1 MKIRIVNTLI
11 AAVALIACSAMQSC
25 SDRKSYA
32 QMLEDEN
39 KAVNLF
45 LADQKVIGY
54 IADNKDFITGKD
66 APFYQL
72 DPEGNLYMQVIEKG
86 DGPMVSD
93 NQVVYFRFTR
103 YNINYYTSEGG
114 MTSEGNSETIEY
126 GDQSFRY
133 GNTSLESSTQWGT
146 GIQVPLSVLPLNS
159 HVKLVVKSQ
168 LGWYSEISYVTP
180 FLYDIRYFPGKI

>member
-1 MKIRIVNTLI
+1 
-11 AAVALIACSAMQSC
+11 
-25 SDRKSYA
+25 
-32 QMLEDEN
+32 MLEDEN

-54 IADNKDFITGKD
+54 IADNKEFVTGND

-86 DGPMVSD
+86 DGPMVAD
-93 NQVVYFRFTR
+93 NQIVYFRFTR
-103 YNINYYTSEGG
+103 YNINYYTSEDG
-114 MTSEGNSETIEY
+114 MTSEGNSENIEY

-133 GNTSLESSTQWGT
+133 GNTTLESSTQWGT
-146 GIQVPLSVLPLNS
+146 GIQVPLSLLPLNS
-159 HVKLVVKSQ
+159 HVRLVVKSQ